1 MFELL
6 INNMNISLLLGIIF
20 SFVATFLCTL
30 FLKER
35 LPKDGGREFA
45 HDGKLSK
52 GKPRGAGIIFVLTFV
67 AAGVLFGVLNL
78 ENVIY
83 LVLLTICMLTG
94 FFDDAAEKPWNEYK
108 KGALDLVVSIL
119 VAVTFLYFNPAAVNL
134 AIFGVAFSLH
144 PIVYGILIVILVWV
158 SVNVTN
164 CSDGVDGLSGTL
176 SIITMMSIYFLCNI
190 LDVAGEFTPLILFFV
205 MALVAYLWFN
215 ATPSILMMGDAG
227 SRAMGIFI
235 AIAILKSGA
244 PLLYI
249 PVAIVLIIDGG
260 LGLIK
265 VSVIRFL
272 HVHIMSRLRT
282 PIHDHVR
289 KVMNWSN
296 TQCVYRF
303 AIIQIV
309 VSAITLYL
317 VKI

>member
-1 MFELL
+1 MLDLL
-6 INNMNISLLLGIIF
+6 INNMNISVFLGIVF
-20 SFVATFLCTL
+20 SFAVTFTATAL
-30 FLKER
+30 LKDK

-67 AAGVLFGVLNL
+67 CAGLVFGVLNL
-78 ENVIY
+78 ENMIY
-83 LVLLTICMLTG
+83 LVLMTICMFTG

-134 AIFGVAFSLH
+134 AIFGVSFSLH
-144 PIVYGILIVILVWV
+144 PIIYGILIVILVWV

-190 LDVAGEFTPLILFFV
+190 LGVAGEFTPLILFFV
-205 MALVAYLWFN
+205 MSLIAYLWFN

-235 AIAILKSGA
+235 AMAILKSGA

-249 PVAIVLIIDGG
+249 PLAIVLIVDGG

-272 HVHIMSRLRT
+272 HVHIMSNLRT